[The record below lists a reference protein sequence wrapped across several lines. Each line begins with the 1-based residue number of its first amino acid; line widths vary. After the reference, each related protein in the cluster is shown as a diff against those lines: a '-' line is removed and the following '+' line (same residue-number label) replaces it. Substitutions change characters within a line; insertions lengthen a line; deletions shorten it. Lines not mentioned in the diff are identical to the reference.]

1 MGGGKMGSWKENKV
15 VGVAAGVILIL
26 SIVLVAQR
34 MMAKPKLAAPET
46 PFRVLVTPQGGVR

>member
-1 MGGGKMGSWKENKV
+1 MGSWKENKV
-15 VGVAAGVILIL
+15 VGVAAGGILIL